1 MILKPLIWSNRV
13 RNALGTGPFVYGIWS
28 REDGRPFDTL
38 LAQGVDRSDAVKHL
52 VRGHISLSHRVFVTE
67 DGSAAMVYERGAG
80 FTVYLSRTTPLKFI
94 PEKKP
99 DLVYAE
105 EDRTFLFD
113 LIEEF
118 LVANT
123 QL

>member
-1 MILKPLIWSNRV
+1 VILKPLIWSNRV
-13 RNALGTGPFVYGIWS
+13 RDALGTGPFVYGIWS
-28 REDGRPFDTL
+28 RSDGTPFDTL

-52 VRGHISLSHRVFVTE
+52 IRGHISLRHRVFVTE

-80 FTVYLSRTTPLKFI
+80 FTVYLSRAVPLRFLL
-94 PEKKP
+94 EKKP
-99 DLVYAE
+99 DLVYTE
-105 EDRTFLFD
+105 EDEKFLLD

-123 QL
+123 EL